1 MKRKKLAGVACLFLL
16 LLLLLLL
23 PQTNAQG
30 EKTLEFKDYIP
41 GGEEGE
47 NVSVTTD
54 KAKGKLDIEFSFDN
68 AGYHTVTAFQNDK
81 QELKNEKG
89 VRFFVENL
97 SEVPARMNFA
107 VINSEGSVYQV
118 RDGRYVRLVPKDTS
132 KEESFPLT
140 ENGCFELPTGFAGE
154 VELSFELFAN
164 EFGAMDAKSAKELM
178 GYGMVCV
185 TEGETPF
192 HLVCS
197 QMAFVSKKHL
207 RDVKE
212 GAFLA
217 IEGPDRIQR
226 SNVGDSREKYRAV
239 VYNMLG
245 EGEEINAVFSPGES
259 SPEITADEEGWVN
272 IPAGIGLNSFSLE
285 AVTSEG
291 MNAEKEIQLTESWTR
306 QVLTENGYDASIAP
320 PSEIASVAGPAV
332 YTEERILWFIRIGS
346 ASILAVLFA
355 YYAYIRKQN
364 RGRRRE

>member
-1 MKRKKLAGVACLFLL
+1 MKRKKLAGVACLF
-16 LLLLLLL
+16 LLLLLL

-30 EKTLEFKDYIP
+30 EKTLEFKDYIS

-54 KAKGKLDIEFSFDN
+54 KANGKLDIEFSFDK

-81 QELKNEKG
+81 QELKKEKG
-89 VRFFVENL
+89 ARFFVENL
-97 SEVPARMNFA
+97 SGVPARMNFA
-107 VINSEGSVYQV
+107 VINSDGSVYQV
-118 RDGRYVRLVPKDTS
+118 GDGRYVKLVPKDAS
-132 KEESFPLT
+132 KEESFSLT

-154 VELSFELFAN
+154 VEISFELFAN
-164 EFGAMDAKSAKELM
+164 DFGAMDAKSAKELM

-192 HLVCS
+192 HLVYS
-197 QMAFVSKKHL
+197 QMAFVSKKNL

-217 IEGPDRIQR
+217 IEGPDRIQK
-226 SNVGDSREKYRAV
+226 SNVGESREKYRAV

-245 EGEEINAVFSPGES
+245 EGEEINAVFSSGT

-291 MNAEKEIQLTESWTR
+291 MKAEKEIELTESWTR

-320 PSEIASVAGPAV
+320 PGEIASVAGPAMFS
-332 YTEERILWFIRIGS
+332 EERVLWMIRIGF
-346 ASILAVLFA
+346 AVIFGVLFA